1 MQFPDISASGFDLS
15 SVTTVS
21 TAYESPL
28 MAALKSEARKLPP
41 FRGCAIR
48 YLRCM
53 AFINES
59 LIFGF
64 IIYYSIKRIYLNV

>member
-41 FRGCAIR
+41 FRGCATR
-48 YLRCM
+48 YLRCVK
-53 AFINES
+53 ES